1 MKISWH
7 RKTIETENYTC
18 DWKTIEIEIQLYQ
31 CWLKICWDGKTI
43 KTENKEGYWKTIKI
57 EIKSEI
63 EKQFRGFEILTEFNA
78 DNKQCRSKI
87 VQI

>member
-7 RKTIETENYTC
+7 RKTIETENDTC

-43 KTENKEGYWKTIKI
+43 KTENKEGYWITIEI
-57 EIKSEI
+57 EIKPE
-63 EKQFRGFEILTEFNA
+63 QFRGFEILTEFNA